1 MVFCQEKDM
10 GQATDWVFWMVMMA
24 LIVVFLYVPQ
34 WMARRRRQQQEKDM
48 AVGDRVITIGGFMG
62 TLTRYDREANIARI
76 RLAEGVE
83 VDILPGAI
91 SSKHVERADE
101 REDERV

>member
-1 MVFCQEKDM
+1 M
-10 GQATDWVFWMVMMA
+10 GQGTDWLFWIVMMV
-24 LIVVFLYVPQ
+24 LMIVFLYVPQ
-34 WMARRRRQQQEKDM
+34 WMNRRRRQQQEREL
-48 AVGDRVITIGGFMG
+48 AVGDRIITIGGFIG

-91 SSKHVERADE
+91 SGKHAPLADE
-101 REDERV
+101 RAHEGERA

>member
-1 MVFCQEKDM
+1 M
-10 GQATDWVFWMVMMA
+10 GQGTDWIFWIVMMA
-24 LIVVFLYVPQ
+24 LIIVFLYVPQ
-34 WMARRRRQQQEKDM
+34 WMARRRRQQQEK
-48 AVGDRVITIGGFMG
+48 ALEVGDRIITIGGFMG

-91 SSKHVERADE
+91 SGKQTAREGER
-101 REDERV
+101 

>member
-1 MVFCQEKDM
+1 M
-10 GQATDWVFWMVMMA
+10 GQGTDWVFWIVMMV
-24 LIVVFLYVPQ
+24 LVIVFLYVPQ
-34 WMARRRRQQQEKDM
+34 WMARRRRQQQEKEL
-48 AVGDRVITIGGFMG
+48 AVGDRIITIGGFMG

-91 SSKHVERADE
+91 SGKQASLADE
-101 REDERV
+101 RV

>member
-1 MVFCQEKDM
+1 M
-10 GQATDWVFWMVMMA
+10 GQGGDWLFWIVMMA

-34 WMARRRRQQQEKDM
+34 WMARRRRQQQEREL
-48 AVGDRVITIGGFMG
+48 AVGDRIITIGGLIG

-91 SSKHVERADE
+91 SSRRVPHEGERA
-101 REDERV
+101 

>member
-1 MVFCQEKDM
+1 M
-10 GQATDWVFWMVMMA
+10 GQGTDWTFWVIMMT

-48 AVGDRVITIGGFMG
+48 AVGDRVITIGGFIG

-83 VDILPGAI
+83 VDILPSAIGGRHVPNEGEGA
-91 SSKHVERADE
+91 
-101 REDERV
+101 

>member
-1 MVFCQEKDM
+1 MAQ
-10 GQATDWVFWMVMMA
+10 GTDWLFWVVMMA
-24 LIVVFLYVPQ
+24 LIIVFLYVPQ
-34 WMARRRRQQQEKDM
+34 WMARRRRQQQERDL
-48 AVGDRVITIGGFMG
+48 AVGDRIITIGGFIG

-91 SSKHVERADE
+91 SSKHVAPEGARA
-101 REDERV
+101 

>member
-1 MVFCQEKDM
+1 M
-10 GQATDWVFWMVMMA
+10 GQGTDWLFWIVMMV
-24 LIVVFLYVPQ
+24 LIIVFLYVPQ
-34 WMARRRRQQQEKDM
+34 WMARRRRQQQERDL
-48 AVGDRVITIGGFMG
+48 AVGDRVITIGGLIG

-91 SSKHVERADE
+91 GGKHESRAAE
-101 REDERV
+101 QA

>member
-1 MVFCQEKDM
+1 M
-10 GQATDWVFWMVMMA
+10 GQATDWVFWIVMMA

-34 WMARRRRQQQEKDM
+34 WMARRRRQQQEKKL
-48 AVGDRVITIGGFMG
+48 AVGDRVITIGGFVG

-76 RLAEGVE
+76 RLTEGVE

-91 SSKHVERADE
+91 SGKYVPREGERA
-101 REDERV
+101 

>member
-1 MVFCQEKDM
+1 M
-10 GQATDWVFWMVMMA
+10 GQGTDWVFWIVMMV
-24 LIVVFLYVPQ
+24 LIIVFLYVPQ
-34 WMARRRRQQQEKDM
+34 WMARRRRQQQEKAL
-48 AVGDRVITIGGFMG
+48 AVGDRIITIGGFMG
-62 TLTRYDREANIARI
+62 TLTRYDREANVARI

-91 SSKHVERADE
+91 SGKQTA

>member
-1 MVFCQEKDM
+1 M
-10 GQATDWVFWMVMMA
+10 GQGTDWLFWIVMMA

-34 WMARRRRQQQEKDM
+34 WMARRRRQQQERDL
-48 AVGDRVITIGGFMG
+48 AVGDRVITIGGLIG

-76 RLAEGVE
+76 RLMEGVE

-91 SSKHVERADE
+91 GSKHVSP
-101 REDERV
+101 EDEHV